1 MALKSGIALLPAL
14 AIACGSSSS
23 RTQSETAP
31 PLTESLPRVEILQ
44 RSNSLRLSIR
54 LEPETVDI
62 GQTPAVVTRFEN
74 VGPTDLY
81 VNPHLVT
88 GAFLPDLDEPVR
100 CVTNLDYAIR
110 VVTAKDFVRV
120 PPGGAWEQRIA
131 PGDRT
136 AGGPFTRN
144 APAGTHRVGARYLNY
159 PDCRQV
165 RYDPARIGIPVWE
178 GRLDAPT
185 VSLTIRPLPSQAE
198 KALISRVLTGAASD
212 EDFALV
218 GAQNSPAT
226 NAAVIEYLSRQPE
239 YLWRFSRWVRDR
251 VDCRAWT
258 AIAPAIGSSGNGMV
272 QPLLADTMLALGA
285 RCPTMLD
292 DLRQRLAEPAK
303 SPETREQSAI
313 LLGRFRQR
321 QDVPLLISAM
331 RGASLPWT
339 DRETR
344 ARSGAVEALA
354 DVGGDEARAA
364 LVEVLRA
371 PQFSKLHHPV
381 VVFLPRIHSQE
392 SVPVLVSQLSS
403 SNATLVIRAIL
414 GLQQL
419 QARSAIPDLVR
430 LLHHRNATVR
440 LYAASALRVIA
451 DGNIQTEMRA
461 AADDPDEA
469 VQVPALWY
477 LALHGDAS
485 LAPLFE
491 ARLRSSNQ
499 YIREMCRLG
508 LQRVG
513 TSESVANL
521 RPLIESPSETVRRNT
536 TLVLELITFKTWQ
549 PQNGTQELRPADFD
563 MWWEANRRK
572 SRRDWAMDAIA
583 RPSSASAGAWW
594 APPSERIRALEYLD
608 AQRDPALAVKLRALT
623 ADLDWSVR
631 IKAAEALGRFDRPS
645 ATRLLAPELDN
656 RVLRACMAANDTLQR
671 LTGENVPVD
680 CEAPEGRAAAIARWL
695 ALVKS
700 QARR

>member
-226 NAAVIEYLSRQPE
+226 NAAVIEYLSRQP
-239 YLWRFSRWVRDR
+239 
-251 VDCRAWT
+251 
-258 AIAPAIGSSGNGMV
+258 
-272 QPLLADTMLALGA
+272 
-285 RCPTMLD
+285 
-292 DLRQRLAEPAK
+292 
-303 SPETREQSAI
+303 
-313 LLGRFRQR
+313 
-321 QDVPLLISAM
+321 
-331 RGASLPWT
+331 
-339 DRETR
+339 
-344 ARSGAVEALA
+344 
-354 DVGGDEARAA
+354 
-364 LVEVLRA
+364 
-371 PQFSKLHHPV
+371 
-381 VVFLPRIHSQE
+381 
-392 SVPVLVSQLSS
+392 
-403 SNATLVIRAIL
+403 
-414 GLQQL
+414 
-419 QARSAIPDLVR
+419 
-430 LLHHRNATVR
+430 
-440 LYAASALRVIA
+440 
-451 DGNIQTEMRA
+451 
-461 AADDPDEA
+461 
-469 VQVPALWY
+469 
-477 LALHGDAS
+477 
-485 LAPLFE
+485 
-491 ARLRSSNQ
+491 
-499 YIREMCRLG
+499 
-508 LQRVG
+508 G
-513 TSESVANL
+513 TSGGSHAGFATASIAA
-521 RPLIESPSETVRRNT
+521 RGRR
-536 TLVLELITFKTWQ
+536 
-549 PQNGTQELRPADFD
+549 
-563 MWWEANRRK
+563 
-572 SRRDWAMDAIA
+572 SRR
-583 RPSSASAGAWW
+583 
-594 APPSERIRALEYLD
+594 
-608 AQRDPALAVKLRALT
+608 
-623 ADLDWSVR
+623 
-631 IKAAEALGRFDRPS
+631 
-645 ATRLLAPELDN
+645 RL
-656 RVLRACMAANDTLQR
+656 
-671 LTGENVPVD
+671 
-680 CEAPEGRAAAIARWL
+680 GRAATGWCSRFWQTQCWRW
-695 ALVKS
+695 AHA
-700 QARR
+700 ARRCWTTCASGSLSPQNRPRRASSRRYSWAGFGNARTCHC

>member
-1 MALKSGIALLPAL
+1 
-14 AIACGSSSS
+14 
-23 RTQSETAP
+23 
-31 PLTESLPRVEILQ
+31 
-44 RSNSLRLSIR
+44 
-54 LEPETVDI
+54 
-62 GQTPAVVTRFEN
+62 
-74 VGPTDLY
+74 
-81 VNPHLVT
+81 
-88 GAFLPDLDEPVR
+88 
-100 CVTNLDYAIR
+100 
-110 VVTAKDFVRV
+110 
-120 PPGGAWEQRIA
+120 
-131 PGDRT
+131 
-136 AGGPFTRN
+136 
-144 APAGTHRVGARYLNY
+144 
-159 PDCRQV
+159 
-165 RYDPARIGIPVWE
+165 
-178 GRLDAPT
+178 
-185 VSLTIRPLPSQAE
+185 
-198 KALISRVLTGAASD
+198 
-212 EDFALV
+212 
-218 GAQNSPAT
+218 
-226 NAAVIEYLSRQPE
+226 
-239 YLWRFSRWVRDR
+239 
-251 VDCRAWT
+251 
-258 AIAPAIGSSGNGMV
+258 
-272 QPLLADTMLALGA
+272 
-285 RCPTMLD
+285 
-292 DLRQRLAEPAK
+292 
-303 SPETREQSAI
+303 
-313 LLGRFRQR
+313 
-321 QDVPLLISAM
+321 M

-536 TLVLELITFKTWQ
+536 TLVLELITF
-549 PQNGTQELRPADFD
+549 
-563 MWWEANRRK
+563 
-572 SRRDWAMDAIA
+572 RD
-583 RPSSASAGAWW
+583 
-594 APPSERIRALEYLD
+594 
-608 AQRDPALAVKLRALT
+608 
-623 ADLDWSVR
+623 
-631 IKAAEALGRFDRPS
+631 
-645 ATRLLAPELDN
+645 
-656 RVLRACMAANDTLQR
+656 MAASEPERRSYVPPTSTCGGKPTDASR
-671 LTGENVPVD
+671 DVTGRWTRSR
-680 CEAPEGRAAAIARWL
+680 GRAR
-695 ALVKS
+695 
-700 QARR
+700 QAREHGGHRSPKGSEPSNTWMRNGIRHSL